1 MKNYNVSTTVRI
13 NITDCISKPIFL
25 RQSIE
30 IPPKIMLKKLSIFVS
45 VILCAFVFSS
55 WGFLVHKTVQQLAIY
70 ELPKQIKPFFY
81 QHRDK
86 LVYEASRPDIRRNH
100 DSTEATKHFIDLDM
114 YSNDGGKDMPLDWNT
129 AVKVYTKDSL
139 LKYGY
144 VPYHVIYMKGKLT
157 QAFRDK
163 NKDSILFYASDL
175 GHYISDAHV
184 PLHTTSNYD
193 GQLTGQHGIHS
204 LWESMI
210 PEIEI
215 THYNLY
221 SNHRAQYLKHPDEAI
236 WAGVR
241 KAASLVPDM
250 LAKEKAVSL
259 SFTEEKKF
267 RTQIRK
273 GKPYKSYT
281 SEFAKAYALA
291 LKSSINDQLISS
303 ANLIADF
310 YYTSWVD
317 AGRPDLS
324 GLMQEFTHADKDSM
338 MLEQK
343 IFQKN
348 SLIEN
353 GKLISKKPIV
363 VKEAF

>member
-1 MKNYNVSTTVRI
+1 MKNYLVSSTVRI
-13 NITDCISKPIFL
+13 NITDCICNPIFL

-30 IPPKIMLKKLSIFVS
+30 LPPMIMVKKLSISVC

-70 ELPKQIKPFFY
+70 ELPNQIKPFFY
-81 QHRDK
+81 KHKDK
-86 LVYEASRPDIRRNH
+86 LVYDAPRPDIRRNQ
-100 DSTEATKHFIDLDM
+100 DPTEATKHFIDLDM
-114 YSNDGGKDMPLDWNT
+114 FSKNAGKDMPMDWNT
-129 AVKVYTKDSL
+129 AVKKYTKDSL

-144 VPYHVIYMKGKLT
+144 VPYHVMYMKAKLT
-157 QAFRDK
+157 QAFREK

-184 PLHTTSNYD
+184 PLHTSSNYD
-193 GQLTGQHGIHS
+193 GQLTGQKGIHS

-215 THYNLY
+215 AHYNLY
-221 SNHRAQYLKHPDEAI
+221 TNHTAQYLKHPDEAI
-236 WAGVR
+236 WVGVR
-241 KAASLVPDM
+241 KAAAMVPDM
-250 LAKEKAVSL
+250 LAKEKSVSL
-259 SFTEEKKF
+259 KFTEDQKF

-291 LKSSINDQLISS
+291 LKSTINEQLISS

-317 AGRPDLS
+317 AGKPDLS
-324 GLMQEFTHADKDSM
+324 GLIKEFSKADNDSM
-338 MLEQK
+338 MAEQR
-343 IFQKN
+343 IFQNN
-348 SLIEN
+348 SLIAS
-353 GKLISKKPIV
+353 GKLISKKPTEE
-363 VKEAF
+363 KEEF